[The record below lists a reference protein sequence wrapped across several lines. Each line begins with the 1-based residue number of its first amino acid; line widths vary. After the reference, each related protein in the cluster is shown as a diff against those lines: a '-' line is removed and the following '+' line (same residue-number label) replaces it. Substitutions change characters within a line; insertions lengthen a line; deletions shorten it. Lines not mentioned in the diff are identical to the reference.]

1 MKNLDELIRIV
12 QENPQKKRVVVVAA
26 HEEHTL
32 EGVNRAYVNGIVIP
46 ILIGNKAKIESII
59 KQEGFSF
66 FGEEIIDINDE
77 KKAARMAVE
86 MIREKK
92 ADFIMKGKIQ
102 TADLLKQVVN
112 KEYGIRA
119 SEVMSHVGVFEI
131 PSYHKLVVITDAGM
145 LPNPNI
151 KQKVLIIENAVKVL
165 NRLGYDRPK
174 VAALA
179 AAELVNPKIKES
191 VDAAVLKKM
200 NQEGTLNGCIVE
212 GPISYDLAINKKAGE
227 VKEYESDVT
236 GDADIILSPDM
247 TSGNI
252 LVKSLMYNAGGRM
265 AGIIVGAKVPI
276 ILVSRGATSEE
287 KYFSI
292 VLAAAVSE

>member
-66 FGEEIIDINDE
+66 LGEEIIDINDE

-191 VDAAVLKKM
+191 VDAAELKKM

>member
-1 MKNLDELIRIV
+1 MKKLDELVQIV
-12 QENPQKKRVVVVAA
+12 QENPKKKKVVVVAA

-32 EGVNRAYVNGIVIP
+32 DGINRAYENGIIIP
-46 ILIGNKAKIESII
+46 ILIGKKVEIENII

-66 FGEEIIDINDE
+66 LGEEIIDISDE
-77 KKAARMAVE
+77 IKAARMAVE
-86 MIREKK
+86 MIHEKK

-112 KEYGIRA
+112 KEYGLKA

-131 PSYHKLVVITDAGM
+131 PSYHKLLVISDAGM
-145 LPNPNI
+145 LPYPNL
-151 KQKVLIIENAVKVL
+151 KQKVSIVENAVKVL
-165 NRLGYDRPK
+165 KSLRYENPK

-179 AAELVNPKIKES
+179 AAEVLNPKMKES
-191 VDAAVLKKM
+191 VEAAEIKKM
-200 NQEGTLNGCIVE
+200 NQEGTLKDCIVE
-212 GPISYDLAINKKAGE
+212 GPISYDLAISKSA
-227 VKEYESDVT
+227 VKVKGYESPVA
-236 GDADIILSPDM
+236 GDADMVLAPDM
-247 TSGNI
+247 TSGNM
-252 LVKSLMYNAGGRM
+252 LVKSLMYDAGGRM